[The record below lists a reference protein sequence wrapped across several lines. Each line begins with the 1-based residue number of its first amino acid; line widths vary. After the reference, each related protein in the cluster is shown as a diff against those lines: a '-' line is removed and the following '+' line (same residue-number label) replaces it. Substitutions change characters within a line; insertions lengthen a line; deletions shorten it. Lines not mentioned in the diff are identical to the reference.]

1 MYNNLYVGID
11 PSINSTGVCTLVYDL
26 DGKLKEDRFY
36 IIKNGKLTKK
46 EQKAEL
52 DNIDKFAYVILERN
66 TEADDNHELELNKTL
81 YFIDVVDSIKEI
93 IGTTNYRHGRFCNIY
108 VCIEGISYGSSQTK
122 SVFDLAGLNFM
133 IRSAL
138 IKYNAGITFELIVGT
153 PGELKKFSTGKGNSS
168 KDIIV
173 NAFKAIYPNLNLP
186 KIDDIADAYF
196 MANYIKKIKEND
208 N

>member
-26 DGKLKEDRFY
+26 DGELKEDRFY

-52 DNIDKFAYVILERN
+52 DNIDKFSYVLLERN
-66 TEADDNHELELNKTL
+66 TKADDNHELELNKTL
-81 YFIDVVDSIKEI
+81 YFMEVVSSILEI
-93 IGTTNYRHGRFCNIY
+93 INTTNYRFGRFCNIY

-133 IRSAL
+133 IRSGV
-138 IKYNAGITFELIVGT
+138 IKNCKGLTSELIVGT

-173 NAFKAIYPNLNLP
+173 SAFKAIYPDLNLP
-186 KIDDIADAYF
+186 KVDDIADAYF
-196 MANYIKKIKEND
+196 MANYIKKLKENE
-208 N
+208 

>member
-26 DGKLKEDRFY
+26 DGELKEDRFY

-52 DNIDKFAYVILERN
+52 DNIDKFSYVLLERN
-66 TEADDNHELELNKTL
+66 TDAEDNHESELNKTL

-108 VCIEGISYGSSQTK
+108 VCIEGISYGSKQTK

-133 IRSAL
+133 LRSAL
-138 IKYNAGITFELIVGT
+138 IKYNVGITFELIVGT
-153 PGELKKFSTGKGNSS
+153 PGELKKFSTGKGNSA
-168 KDIIV
+168 KDIIIQ
-173 NAFKAIYPNLNLP
+173 AFKAIYPNLSLP

-196 MANYIKKIKEND
+196 MANYIKKLKENE
-208 N
+208 